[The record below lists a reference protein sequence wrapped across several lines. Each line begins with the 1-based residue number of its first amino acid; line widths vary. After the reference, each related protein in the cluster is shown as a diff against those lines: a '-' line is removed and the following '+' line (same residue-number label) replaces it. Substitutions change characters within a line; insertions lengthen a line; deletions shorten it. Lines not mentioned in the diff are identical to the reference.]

1 MNSMRKVLLTAVL
14 SMAAAGS
21 AYAAMTKEQIGE
33 QALKLQPGEV
43 KKIKTEKKDGKKVW
57 EVKIRDAEG
66 RTHEL
71 YFDQDGAP
79 LKDD

>member
-1 MNSMRKVLLTAVL
+1 MIL

-21 AYAAMTKEQIGE
+21 AFAAMTKEQIAE

-43 KKIKTEKKDGKKVW
+43 KKIKTEKKDGRELW
-57 EVKIRDAEG
+57 EVKIKDAEG

-79 LKDD
+79 AKDD